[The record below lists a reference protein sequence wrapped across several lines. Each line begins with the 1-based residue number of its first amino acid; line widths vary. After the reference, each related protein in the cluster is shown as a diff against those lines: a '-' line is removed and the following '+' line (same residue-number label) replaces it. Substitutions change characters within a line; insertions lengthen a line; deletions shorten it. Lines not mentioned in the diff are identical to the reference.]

1 MFLSLGLIFFL
12 GVIGGI
18 GFEKIK
24 IPKIIWYLILGVL
37 LGPSVFNII
46 SEDLLN
52 ISAILR
58 QIALVLILTRS
69 GLSLD
74 LNSLKKVG
82 VSAILMCFV
91 PACFEI
97 IGIVIFA
104 PILLHISYLEAFLL
118 GSVLAAVSPAIVV
131 PRMIQLKEKG
141 YGKTIPEL
149 IMAGASCDDIFVIVL
164 FYSFKSLLSSQKL
177 NPIQILQIPSSI
189 LFGILVGCII
199 GIIISKI
206 YNKINNFTSYKIIIL
221 IGISFLFIF
230 LENILKPYLAF
241 SSLLAIIIMA
251 IWIKIRN
258 KDQAKK
264 IQAGYNQLWQGF
276 EILLFVLVGC
286 ATDITYAL
294 SKDGAILLGLL
305 FIGLIFR
312 SIGVA
317 LCIVGTSFN
326 LKEKIYI
333 IISYLPK
340 ATVQASIGGIALS
353 EGLSCGALV
362 LTAAVI
368 SIIVTAPIGAIAMDL
383 TYKKLS
389 PYDPLSDTNN
399 I

>member
-52 ISAILR
+52 ISAVLR

-82 VSAILMCFV
+82 ISAILMCFV

-206 YNKINNFTSYKIIIL
+206 YNKF
-221 IGISFLFIF
+221 
-230 LENILKPYLAF
+230 
-241 SSLLAIIIMA
+241 
-251 IWIKIRN
+251 
-258 KDQAKK
+258 
-264 IQAGYNQLWQGF
+264 
-276 EILLFVLVGC
+276 
-286 ATDITYAL
+286 
-294 SKDGAILLGLL
+294 
-305 FIGLIFR
+305 
-312 SIGVA
+312 
-317 LCIVGTSFN
+317 
-326 LKEKIYI
+326 
-333 IISYLPK
+333 
-340 ATVQASIGGIALS
+340 
-353 EGLSCGALV
+353 
-362 LTAAVI
+362 
-368 SIIVTAPIGAIAMDL
+368 
-383 TYKKLS
+383 
-389 PYDPLSDTNN
+389 
-399 I
+399 

>member
-383 TYKKLS
+383 TYKKLL